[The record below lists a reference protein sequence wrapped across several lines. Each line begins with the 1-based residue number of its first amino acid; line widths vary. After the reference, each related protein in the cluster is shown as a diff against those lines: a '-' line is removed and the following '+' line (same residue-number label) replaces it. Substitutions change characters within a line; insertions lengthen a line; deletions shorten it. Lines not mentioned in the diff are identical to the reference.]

1 MIIVIGLAMDSFA
14 VCIGKGM
21 CRQSGTI
28 LTATITIGLV
38 TLFFAFLGMFIGV
51 RFGRRL
57 RFNIEM
63 LGGIILIAIGVK
75 ILLQHLLN
83 GA

>member
-1 MIIVIGLAMDSFA
+1 MPWIRLPFVSVRVGYP
-14 VCIGKGM
+14 
-21 CRQSGTI
+21 
-28 LTATITIGLV
+28 
-38 TLFFAFLGMFIGV
+38 FLCFPGMFIGV

-63 LGGIILIAIGVK
+63 PGGIILIAIGVK

>member
-1 MIIVIGLAMDSFA
+1 MSVRVGYP
-14 VCIGKGM
+14 
-21 CRQSGTI
+21 
-28 LTATITIGLV
+28 
-38 TLFFAFLGMFIGV
+38 FLCFPGMFIGV

-63 LGGIILIAIGVK
+63 PGGIILIAIGVK